1 MMCVSNFY
9 LLTGDATG
17 NDQQGLPHDE
27 KRRKMKEK
35 LSQFLESER
44 SPHDGLLF
52 MKKTLQPIINK
63 MIDCDALVAAFGD
76 LNDSEI
82 TELLQRCQSRPDE
95 SINLLPC
102 QLEESSGRSHEI
114 SGDTWEA
121 NIYESTT
128 KLELA
133 TRLLL
138 DIVITQ
144 NTETS
149 FKRVFILSEEIS
161 NVMKMEDSSKTTNK
175 KSKKVGDRRMG
186 KLNSLCRIAHPQMR
200 CLATIGKIDSLKKLC
215 PVTNDGK
222 PAQFF
227 PFHQTALYVLGGYDR
242 SGKANKRGRIPGN
255 IFGAEM
261 KETLAELEDISKEI
275 LQKIST

>member
-63 MIDCDALVAAFGD
+63 MIDYDALVAAFGD

-95 SINLLPC
+95 SINQLPC

-161 NVMKMEDSSKTTNK
+161 NDNVMKMEDSSKTTNK
-175 KSKKVGDRRMG
+175 KSRKVGNCRMG
-186 KLNSLCRIAHPQMR
+186 KLHSLHRIAHPQMR
-200 CLATIGKIDSLKKLC
+200 CLATTGKIESLKKLC
-215 PVTNDGK
+215 PVTKDGK
-222 PAQFF
+222 PTRVGIKVNDDGTKVRFAK
-227 PFHQTALYVLGGYDR
+227 R
-242 SGKANKRGRIPGN
+242 SGDLIDG
-255 IFGAEM
+255 
-261 KETLAELEDISKEI
+261 
-275 LQKIST
+275 